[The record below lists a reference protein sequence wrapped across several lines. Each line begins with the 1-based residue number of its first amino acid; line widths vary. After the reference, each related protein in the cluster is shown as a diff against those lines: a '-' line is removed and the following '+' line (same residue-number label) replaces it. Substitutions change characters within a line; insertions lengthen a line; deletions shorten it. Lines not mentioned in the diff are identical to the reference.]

1 MYDDFKVANY
11 SKALLSPEMY
21 ARHLS
26 RLFSGDVVDG
36 LNVTPGTGLQVV
48 LQPGNSFVR
57 YGSSAVASARLV
69 SLVNTFALT
78 IGTPDVSNP
87 RHDLVVVY
95 VDTSVSLPG
104 GVPTSAN
111 LDGKGVAKAVVVK
124 GSPSSS
130 PSDPNTTAIQ
140 AAIGSSAYSYTIVAR
155 VRVNPGVSVIAT
167 NLITDLRIQAGVPK
181 SNINFDSGIW
191 GEEIGRATSAS
202 ATASLTVNVPVRK
215 YVQILASGLMTPG
228 APTDGIVRIRING
241 RTGTSDYSRIITLAR
256 GTTVTAINS
265 ASSGFPVSTNP
276 QSTFQFNLLKSQNTG
291 WLHFTG
297 SASSSL
303 EAREGMHICAF
314 GGDVTSVTLLCDNGA
329 FMTGVELVVL
339 GHN

>member
-1 MYDDFKVANY
+1 
-11 SKALLSPEMY
+11 
-21 ARHLS
+21 
-26 RLFSGDVVDG
+26 
-36 LNVTPGTGLQVV
+36 
-48 LQPGNSFVR
+48 
-57 YGSSAVASARLV
+57 
-69 SLVNTFALT
+69 
-78 IGTPDVSNP
+78 
-87 RHDLVVVY
+87 
-95 VDTSVSLPG
+95 
-104 GVPTSAN
+104 
-111 LDGKGVAKAVVVK
+111 
-124 GSPSSS
+124 
-130 PSDPNTTAIQ
+130 
-140 AAIGSSAYSYTIVAR
+140 
-155 VRVNPGVSVIAT
+155 
-167 NLITDLRIQAGVPK
+167 
-181 SNINFDSGIW
+181 
-191 GEEIGRATSAS
+191 
-202 ATASLTVNVPVRK
+202 
-215 YVQILASGLMTPG
+215 MTPG